1 MRTSSAKMI
10 YLNPAS
16 DIMHSVKTTPYDQNN
31 TSFRCKKV
39 QSDHTVKELF
49 SLVCYFFALTK
60 PSSVLNYLKTA
71 FILTNPGREIAPNTG
86 D

>member
-1 MRTSSAKMI
+1 MSKLFQR
-10 YLNPAS
+10 
-16 DIMHSVKTTPYDQNN
+16 
-31 TSFRCKKV
+31 
-39 QSDHTVKELF
+39 HTVKELF

-60 PSSVLNYLKTA
+60 PSSVLNYPKTA